1 MIVKKAVLNR
11 IKFGGKQSGVGDEM
25 VDMISKSVKIG
36 EDVEPGTGLCVLH
49 IGRGY
54 TTIYGA
60 FVTDKDGNK
69 KNVTRIELFTDMVDV
84 VCPDFADDDFVTVLV
99 Q

>member
-11 IKFGGKQSGVGDEM
+11 IKFGGKQSGIGDEM
-25 VDMISKSVKIG
+25 VDMISKSIKI
-36 EDVEPGTGLCVLH
+36 EDVEPETGLYVLN
-49 IGRGY
+49 IGDGY

-60 FVTDKDGNK
+60 FVTDKYGNK
-69 KNVTRIELFTDMVDV
+69 KNVTKIALSGRLLDV
-84 VCPDFADDDFVTVLV
+84 VCPDFADDDFVTFLV